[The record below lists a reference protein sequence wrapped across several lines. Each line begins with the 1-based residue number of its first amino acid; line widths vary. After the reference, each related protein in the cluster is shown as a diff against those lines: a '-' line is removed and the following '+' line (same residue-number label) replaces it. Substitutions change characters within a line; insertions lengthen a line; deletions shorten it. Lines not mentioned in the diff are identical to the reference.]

1 MPPPVGA
8 LAYPV
13 HRRSDP
19 AFGNAGDA
27 ERNGADFMWKISS
40 IGARQHCNV
49 LRIAIHFAGLIQLTT
64 G

>member
-1 MPPPVGA
+1 MPPTVGA

-13 HRRSDP
+13 HRRFE
-19 AFGNAGDA
+19 AGFGKAGDA

-40 IGARQHCNV
+40 IGARQHCNL
-49 LRIAIHFAGLIQLTT
+49 LRIAIHFRRLIQLTT